1 LNIQEIN
8 ELIQQL
14 PSLDKR
20 IFYQKKLKNT
30 TREEEEEEPTRTR
43 EEEKKKEKYQQEE
56 EVEQEEYS
64 TLSSIAE
71 ELKLKSKRMN
81 ETIKEDDFYLDSVQ
95 ELSNQSIKQLSQDH
109 EELKKYETTLKQ
121 VNSYYLFLFMILLF
135 LFMYGIIKVFPK

>member
-1 LNIQEIN
+1 VE
-8 ELIQQL
+8 
-14 PSLDKR
+14 KR
-20 IFYQKKLKNT
+20 
-30 TREEEEEEPTRTR
+30 ED
-43 EEEKKKEKYQQEE
+43 EKSQQEGTPPRTTTPPP
-56 EVEQEEYS
+56 VEQEEYS

-121 VNSYYLFLFMILLF
+121 VNPYYLFLFMILLF